1 MSKDQAA
8 ASLSPTLMILG
19 APIYAEHLR
28 STIKQAN
35 WTFGNRPQIHLNQS
49 TGKRTGTG
57 SSAAETTPTTI
68 GLEFR
73 GTAAGMIEVLR
84 FYVNILPETVNVI
97 CGAEVYISA
106 GGASVRFTIG
116 AATQTITYL
125 TADSGT
131 EKTATITTASSGT
144 GWQICTVEIE
154 NTGGVV
160 DMQLSR
166 VRVQDESITSALPS
180 PTIEG
185 DSETMDIQ
193 EEGSAVVISARKLNF
208 IGADITAASAGS
220 GTANVTVSGGG
231 AVLPVADTTE
241 IAKGSVDATKKVR
254 LECDTN
260 IATATTRV
268 ITIADQDVDLT
279 PNTGTFPGTSRQIT
293 AGEGLQGGGDFSAD
307 RTVSVDI
314 PGLVENLSPA
324 GSDLLML
331 YDGDAGLHR
340 KLQIGNLP
348 DASALTIE
356 THTASAVLT
365 GANKQVLADV
375 STGAAALTFTLPA
388 AATATSGAWFSFK
401 DKAGQAGTYAIH
413 ISPDAAETID
423 GASGLTSL
431 ISNNAALTIFTDGSA
446 WYVRG

>member
-28 STIKQAN
+28 ATIKQAN

-49 TGKRTGTG
+49 TGKRTATG
-57 SSAAETTPTTI
+57 STSAETTPTTL

-73 GTAAGMIEVLR
+73 GTAAGKIEVLR
-84 FYVNILPETVNVI
+84 FHVNILPETVNVI
-97 CGAEVYISA
+97 CGAEVYIPG

-116 AATQTITYL
+116 AASQTITYL

-144 GWQICTVEIE
+144 GWQICTVDIE
-154 NTGGVV
+154 KTSGAF

-220 GTANVTVSGGG
+220 GTANVTV
-231 AVLPVADTTE
+231 
-241 IAKGSVDATKKVR
+241 
-254 LECDTN
+254 
-260 IATATTRV
+260 TAMTY
-268 ITIADQDVDLT
+268 Q
-279 PNTGTFPGTSRQIT
+279 NKT
-293 AGEGLQGGGDFSAD
+293 ASFSAAVD
-307 RTVSVDI
+307 YFYTVDS
-314 PGLVENLSPA
+314 S
-324 GSDLLML
+324 S
-331 YDGDAGLHR
+331 GDV
-340 KLQIGNLP
+340 
-348 DASALTIE
+348 
-356 THTASAVLT
+356 TA
-365 GANKQVLADV
+365 
-375 STGAAALTFTLPA
+375 TLPA
-388 AATATSGAWFSFK
+388 VATSAAKTVDVCHKVIGNNLIFDGNGSETINGALTLTV
-401 DKAGQAGTYAIH
+401 AGTAY
-413 ISPDAAETID
+413 ENTT
-423 GASGLTSL
+423 LFCT
-431 ISNNAALTIFTDGSA
+431 GSE
-446 WYVRG
+446 WLLR